1 VVGELVPSNDPVN
14 DEAAQPPAADLV
26 QWIDAIAL
34 AMAAGVRVGE
44 RGMLRGAAGATGRAD
59 ASLAPGH
66 DPEVMDADEVAAF
79 LGVDRNT
86 VYDYA
91 GRGGTCAGRARP
103 RVILAASA
111 AAASRPPPAF
121 RHRGLCCGLPRIRE
135 AGRARARVTWAA
147 SAAAT

>member
-1 VVGELVPSNDPVN
+1 MKRPTLQLAEMVGELVPSNDPVN

-44 RGMLRGAAGATGRAD
+44 RGMLRGAAGAAGQAD
-59 ASLAPGH
+59 AALAPGH
-66 DPEVMDADEVAAF
+66 DTEVMDADEVAAF

-91 GRGGTCAGRARP
+91 GRGEIPHRRLGKRLLFSRSALVSWLGSCK
-103 RVILAASA
+103 AAST
-111 AAASRPPPAF
+111 RK
-121 RHRGLCCGLPRIRE
+121 G
-135 AGRARARVTWAA
+135 
-147 SAAAT
+147 

>member
-1 VVGELVPSNDPVN
+1 VKRPTLQLAEVVGELVPSNDPVN

-44 RGMLRGAAGATGRAD
+44 RGMLRGAADATGRVD
-59 ASLAPGH
+59 AALTPGH

-91 GRGGTCAGRARP
+91 GRGEIPHRRLGKRLLFSRSALVAWLGSCK
-103 RVILAASA
+103 AAST
-111 AAASRPPPAF
+111 RK
-121 RHRGLCCGLPRIRE
+121 G
-135 AGRARARVTWAA
+135 
-147 SAAAT
+147 

>member
-1 VVGELVPSNDPVN
+1 VKRPTLQLAEVVGELVPSNDPVN

-44 RGMLRGAAGATGRAD
+44 RGMLRGAAGATGRVD
-59 ASLAPGH
+59 AALTPGH

-91 GRGGTCAGRARP
+91 GRGEIPHRRLGKRLLFSRSALVAWLGSCK
-103 RVILAASA
+103 AAST
-111 AAASRPPPAF
+111 RK
-121 RHRGLCCGLPRIRE
+121 G
-135 AGRARARVTWAA
+135 
-147 SAAAT
+147 

>member
-1 VVGELVPSNDPVN
+1 MKRPTLQLAELVGEIVPTGDPVN
-14 DEAAQPPAADLV
+14 DEAAQPPAAELV

-44 RGMLRGAAGATGRAD
+44 RGMLRAAAGTTGRAD
-59 ASLAPGH
+59 AALTPGH

-91 GRGGTCAGRARP
+91 GRGEIPHRRLGKRLLFSRSALVAWLGSCK
-103 RVILAASA
+103 AAST
-111 AAASRPPPAF
+111 RK
-121 RHRGLCCGLPRIRE
+121 G
-135 AGRARARVTWAA
+135 
-147 SAAAT
+147 